1 MGYPLQSDISYFVF
15 SIADDCEEK
24 ASTEAEEYSTR
35 KRELLEFVTQAD
47 WEYYTSISD
56 ESQEASSDAA
66 KVLAAFEK
74 ESWKTIF
81 TQYDYE
87 QFENEDLK
95 RR

>member
-1 MGYPLQSDISYFVF
+1 M
-15 SIADDCEEK
+15 
-24 ASTEAEEYSTR
+24 
-35 KRELLEFVTQAD
+35 TQAD

-56 ESQEASSDAA
+56 ESQEASNDAA

-87 QFENEDLK
+87 QFENEELK

>member
-1 MGYPLQSDISYFVF
+1 MAAGPT
-15 SIADDCEEK
+15 EEEE
-24 ASTEAEEYSTR
+24 AAAAAEEYSNK

-56 ESQEASSDAA
+56 ESQAASNEAS

-87 QFENEDLK
+87 QFENDDLK
-95 RR
+95 RRYN